1 MAGTT
6 WTNVVDGRFSWRGW
20 PRRLVSEPICIKKTP
35 TSLRFAPPGTVQIT
49 PCRLTLLV
57 GHVCSLGSHGRN
69 VLTAGIA
76 RIEGVRNQVV
86 RIPCHAV
93 KLASIEDNDIA
104 LAIVVEMIPSVVI
117 VIVDVVFGHKVHI
130 CFAVL
135 IACLASLLRVSN
147 ESPCCTSESSSETCS
162 PVLRL

>member
-20 PRRLVSEPICIKKTP
+20 PRRLVSEPICIIKSP
-35 TSLRFAPPGTVQIT
+35 ASLRLAPPGTVQIT

-93 KLASIEDNDIA
+93 KLASIEDDDIA
-104 LAIVVEMIPSVVI
+104 LAIVVEMIPGVVI
-117 VIVDVVFGHKVHI
+117 VIVDVAFGRRVNI
-130 CFAVL
+130 RLCRL
-135 IACLASLLRVSN
+135 NCLLGLTLEGVN